1 MDVRLAELDEDCH
14 KELRHIIEAIQ
25 SKLNID
31 AEDDQLDQCVKNVV
45 SILPVSVI
53 ELSRL
58 PGMEDLVRN
67 KWSADII
74 LGIIQHYH
82 RIKRK
87 LLSLLVLK
95 LRRKLDSEDK
105 ITVPSNITYTEV
117 VNEHYEKQQDT
128 TITTFDPTEMPC
140 HSLKLNVDAKP
151 FIPAITI
158 KKEEA
163 DADDCMKIASKN
175 LMYEN

>member
-1 MDVRLAELDEDCH
+1 MKFQDKFYDVIDHNKYPSSEKSAEKCI
-14 KELRHIIEAIQ
+14 LRNSYFHHSEP
-25 SKLNID
+25 N
-31 AEDDQLDQCVKNVV
+31 
-45 SILPVSVI
+45 
-53 ELSRL
+53 
-58 PGMEDLVRN
+58 
-67 KWSADII
+67 
-74 LGIIQHYH
+74 H

-117 VNEHYEKQQDT
+117 VNEQQQDT
-128 TITTFDPTEMPC
+128 TITTFDPMEMPC
-140 HSLKLNVDAKP
+140 YSLKLNVDAKP

-163 DADDCMKIASKN
+163 DADDCMKITSKN